1 MSVSHYNPHIS
12 VDCVIFGFDDEKIN
26 ILLIKRKQEGKN
38 IYALPGDLVQKKEDL
53 DVAAARVLYELT
65 GMKNLYLQQFRTF
78 GSPARTSDPVD
89 VEWIKSVREQ
99 PDARVITVAYNS
111 LVKIDDFDFQ
121 PSSFAEEVLWHPIE
135 TPRKLGFDHNEIA
148 NTGWAMLREKIK
160 RKPIIAFSLLPE
172 KFTLRQLQTLY
183 EAIVG
188 QMLDKR
194 NFRKRMLRNKFLISL
209 DEKEVNVSHKPAQY
223 YRFDEEI
230 YKEDYSKDQWFLF

>member
-1 MSVSHYNPHIS
+1 MSETHYNPHIS

-26 ILLIKRKQEGKN
+26 ILLIKRKQAGKN
-38 IYALPGDLVQKKEDL
+38 VYALPGDLVQKKEDL

-65 GMKNLYLQQFRTF
+65 GLKDLYLQQFRTF
-78 GSPARTSDPVD
+78 GSPTRTSDPVD
-89 VEWIKSVREQ
+89 IEWIKSVREQ

-111 LVKIDDFDFQ
+111 IMKIEDFDFR
-121 PSSFAEEVLWHPIE
+121 PSSFAEEVLWHPID

-148 NTGWAMLREKIK
+148 NTGWAILREKIK

-194 NFRKRMLRNKFLISL
+194 NFRKRMLRNKFLIPL

-223 YRFDEEI
+223 YRFDE
-230 YKEDYSKDQWFLF
+230 